1 VRRGSKF
8 IASAL
13 LAILL
18 ATLLAPKFGWEASA
32 GQTEQGHEVAALCQ
46 DGHGSGGAADRGG
59 EDSHH
64 HHGCAGHMFGHLS
77 ALLDEAAG
85 LVKPDTD
92 DAAVSRRLPGVITYF
107 SSRLDRPP
115 HAPDLA

>member
-1 VRRGSKF
+1 MRRASKY

-13 LAILL
+13 LAVFL
-18 ATLLAPKFGWEASA
+18 ATLLAPSFGWEASA
-32 GQTEQGHEVAALCQ
+32 GQTEHGHDVAALGQ
-46 DGHGSGGAADRGG
+46 DDHGSGSSPDRSG

-77 ALLDEAAG
+77 ALLDEVAG
-85 LVKPDTD
+85 LDLPYAD
-92 DAAVSRRLPGVITYF
+92 DAAVSRRMPGVLTSF
-107 SSRLDRPP
+107 PTRLDRPP